1 MKEKRPGSAKER
13 PQNTTDEFTSETHHR
28 AHKYTLN
35 LLPGWQVLYHV
46 NVSAWECARNR

>member
-1 MKEKRPGSAKER
+1 MKEKRPGSARER

-35 LLPGWQVLYHV
+35 LQPGWQVLYHV